1 MYIFKNAWKSIVR
14 SKGRNILIGIIVAI
28 IAFSSCIAL
37 SIKNSSDQ
45 VVENYKNSS
54 DITATLSLDRQAMMK
69 DAQTSGNDI
78 RTALSSVPVLTI
90 DELTKYSGSPNVK
103 SFSYTVQS
111 SLNASNISAF
121 DASATASP
129 TSTSAPVPTAT
140 PRPGSASNN
149 PNGGAGGNRGGMKR
163 GDYQVIGYS
172 SALAMTNFINGTYKI
187 TSGAMFA
194 DGETNHVCVISNEL
208 AQYNSI
214 DVGSTITFTNPAVD
228 TQTYDFAVV
237 GIYTNTSTGTNT
249 DPFSDQANNIVT
261 SYVAL
266 NNVIDA
272 SKAADTSATTAAT
285 TTVTAAPTT
294 TATTT
299 AETASTALSAQL
311 TSSFLLNNADSVDG
325 FKADLTA
332 MGLSSYYTVQTNL
345 DSYNTSLTPLKNL
358 GSFAIFFLLLVLG
371 IGGIILVVFNIF
383 NIRERKYEVGVL
395 RTIGMKKGKV
405 VTQFISELFIV
416 TFLAIAIGSAVGAA
430 ASVPT
435 ANALLASQISAQQ
448 TQQQTVSDNFGGPR
462 GGNNA
467 IQRRAAQGGANNFF
481 GRSANI
487 SYIDKI
493 NAVMNAQVLLQILLI
508 GILLTLISSSVSVI
522 FITRYEPLKILSNR
536 S

>member
-14 SKGRNILIGIIVAI
+14 SKGRNILISIIVAI

-54 DITATLSLDRQAMMK
+54 DITAILSLDRQAMMK

-140 PRPGSASNN
+140 ARPGSASNN
-149 PNGGAGGNRGGMKR
+149 SNGGAGGNRGGMNR

-208 AQYNSI
+208 AQYNNI
-214 DVGSTITFTNPAVD
+214 NVGSIITFTNPAVD
-228 TQTYDFAVV
+228 TQTYDFTVV
-237 GIYTNTSTGTNT
+237 GIYTNTSTGTNA
-249 DPFSDQANNIVT
+249 DPSSDKANNIIT
-261 SYVAL
+261 SYEAL
-266 NNVIDA
+266 NSVIDA
-272 SKAADTSATTAAT
+272 SKIADTNAAIAATTTTTTTAAT
-285 TTVTAAPTT
+285 TT
-294 TATTT
+294 AT
-299 AETASTALSAQL
+299 TASTALSAQL

-332 MGLSSYYTVQTNL
+332 MGLSNYYTVQTNL

-371 IGGIILVVFNIF
+371 IGGIILIVFNIF

-448 TQQQTVSDNFGGPR
+448 SQQQTVSDNFGGPR

-467 IQRRAAQGGANNFF
+467 IQRRAAQGGGNAFF
-481 GRSANI
+481 GLRQNI

-493 NAVMNAQVLLQILLI
+493 NAVMNAQVLSLI
-508 GILLTLISSSVSVI
+508 HIS
-522 FITRYEPLKILSNR
+522 E
-536 S
+536 

>member
-54 DITATLSLDRQAMMK
+54 DITATLSLDRQAIMK
-69 DAQTSGNDI
+69 DVQTSRKDI
-78 RTALSSVPVLTI
+78 RVALSSIPVLTI
-90 DELTKYSGSPNVK
+90 DELKKFSGSSNVK
-103 SFSYTVQS
+103 GFSYTVQS
-111 SLNASNISAF
+111 SLNASNINVF
-121 DASATASP
+121 DASATSSP
-129 TSTSAPVPTAT
+129 TSTNAPAATPVPTA
-140 PRPGSASNN
+140 RPGSVNN
-149 PNGGAGGNRGGMKR
+149 NANGGGFGGGRGGMNR
-163 GDYQVIGYS
+163 GDYQITGHS

-187 TSGAMFA
+187 SSGAMFA

-208 AQYNSI
+208 AQYNNI
-214 DVGSTITFTNPAVD
+214 NVGSIITFTNPAVD

-237 GIYTNTSTGTNT
+237 GIYTNTSTGTNA
-249 DPFSDQANNIVT
+249 DPSSDKANNIIT
-261 SYVAL
+261 SYEAL
-266 NNVIDA
+266 NSVIDA
-272 SKAADTSATTAAT
+272 SKIADTNAATTATTTTTTTAAT
-285 TTVTAAPTT
+285 TT
-294 TATTT
+294 AT
-299 AETASTALSAQL
+299 TASTALSAQL

-332 MGLSSYYTVQTNL
+332 MGLSNYYTVQTNL

-371 IGGIILVVFNIF
+371 IGGIILIVFNIF

-448 TQQQTVSDNFGGPR
+448 SQQQTVSDNFGGPR
-462 GGNNA
+462 GGNNS
-467 IQRRAAQGGANNFF
+467 IQRRAAQGGGNAFF
-481 GRSANI
+481 GLRQNI

-493 NAVMNAQVLLQILLI
+493 NAVMNAQVLSLI
-508 GILLTLISSSVSVI
+508 HIS
-522 FITRYEPLKILSNR
+522 E
-536 S
+536 